1 MVTIKGPLKIK
12 SGEKLPDKLA
22 DVIKKQFGIVENKP
36 EKTRSE
42 AKKVVYTRKALEKM
56 DYNKLKEIG
65 YKLRVRGR
73 SKKGLIEDILAVQA
87 GKKKPEF

>member
-22 DVIKKQFGIVENKP
+22 DAIKKQFGIKEIKP
-36 EKTRSE
+36 EKARPE
-42 AKKVVYTRKALEKM
+42 AKRTVYTKEMLEKM
-56 DYNKLKEIG
+56 DYNKLREIG
-65 YKLRVRGR
+65 YKFRVRGR
-73 SKKGLIEDILAVQA
+73 SKKGLIADILAVQA